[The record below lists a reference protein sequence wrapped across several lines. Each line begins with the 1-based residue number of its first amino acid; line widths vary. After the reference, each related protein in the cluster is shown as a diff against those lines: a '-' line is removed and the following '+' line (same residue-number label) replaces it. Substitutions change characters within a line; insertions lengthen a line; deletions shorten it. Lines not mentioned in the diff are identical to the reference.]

1 MSKVIGSARAFHHG
15 IEELIGILNVRQLG
29 DDLFE
34 GASVEGAV
42 GRVFGGQVVAQALG
56 AAEQTVDPS
65 KVPHSLHAYF
75 MRAGNAAEPIRYR
88 VERDR
93 DGRNFS
99 TRRVVALQ
107 REQPIL
113 SAMVN
118 FQIAEGGP
126 SHQIEMPDVKGP
138 DELPPRERT
147 GSGGAG
153 PRFRPFEMR
162 PVFGLESMIGG
173 AKLAPATQ
181 VWFKANGE
189 LPDDQAFHPRA
200 LAYVSDSNL
209 LGAAMLPH
217 GIGWQ
222 TPGTQ
227 TASLDHV
234 LWLHEPVRAD
244 EWHLYVTDS
253 PWSGHARGL
262 VRGSIFNTAGKLVAS
277 SAQEGLVRIL
287 GG

>member
-147 GSGGAG
+147 VRLQNIWLRSRRRLAECG
-153 PRFRPFEMR
+153 PRLGVDVRR
-162 PVFGLESMIGG
+162 
-173 AKLAPATQ
+173 
-181 VWFKANGE
+181 
-189 LPDDQAFHPRA
+189 QAC
-200 LAYVSDSNL
+200 
-209 LGAAMLPH
+209 G
-217 GIGWQ
+217 
-222 TPGTQ
+222 
-227 TASLDHV
+227 
-234 LWLHEPVRAD
+234 
-244 EWHLYVTDS
+244 
-253 PWSGHARGL
+253 
-262 VRGSIFNTAGKLVAS
+262 VAS
-277 SAQEGLVRIL
+277 ADIRWSLV
-287 GG
+287 